1 MPPRGEA
8 VDHAWRVGLRSCATG
23 VACLCK
29 LTFADEGDYRRV
41 AVSPALHAGD
51 AFPRVW
57 RGRVA
62 LPRDQ
67 RCTFIEMNKAQ
78 GRDEEIDV
86 TCQPIF

>member
-1 MPPRGEA
+1 MPPGGEA

-23 VACLCK
+23 AACLFK
-29 LTFADEGDYRRV
+29 LTFADGGDYRRV

-86 TCQPIF
+86 TCKPIF